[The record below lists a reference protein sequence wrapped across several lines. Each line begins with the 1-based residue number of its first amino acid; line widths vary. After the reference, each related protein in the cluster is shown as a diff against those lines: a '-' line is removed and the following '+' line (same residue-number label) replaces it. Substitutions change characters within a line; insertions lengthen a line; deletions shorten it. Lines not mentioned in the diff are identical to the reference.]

1 MLKRWIF
8 CILLIC
14 LLFSIAGCG
23 AQKEAAGN
31 NIDGNYYL
39 TEEGNASNGAANLA
53 RIDSAKIPPTCAP
66 KGTPLE
72 VVLRTPASR
81 GEALPHT

>member
-39 TEEGNASNGAANLA
+39 TEDLQALTQGDGRGFRL
-53 RIDSAKIPPTCAP
+53 
-66 KGTPLE
+66 
-72 VVLRTPASR
+72 SR
-81 GEALPHT
+81 KFADGIMKA